1 MPGRR
6 NTPYDGKGGYNI
18 FATWYAELVAPLLE
32 QSSVFLVVDGDLDY
46 DPIDEPSNGYHYPR
60 DSRITPV
67 SNYLAMDHIL
77 RNCTSTLAAKLDAY
91 TNNAAKS
98 LRYIILN
105 WGQGFT
111 LSPHFFKCP
120 PSSPS
125 DDGDSTA
132 PPTPTSDGEPS
143 DLRAFEDAAAAAD
156 LLRGAIPMLSA
167 WGINFEVSQPVPP
180 EPRPPNRL
188 QARSASIVMAEG
200 TTGSN
205 ASLPPGSNQPAG
217 PAQTVEAMATMK
229 QDVQT
234 PASPQLNW
242 SLHPK
247 TPEMTLEMG
256 TSPKPI
262 ELPYQHGDGL
272 ICYTTGLE
280 CHVSSASALYTTSLY
295 QPSPSDHPDN
305 DLAS

>member
-6 NTPYDGKGGYNI
+6 NTPYDGKGGYDI
-18 FATWYAELVAPLLE
+18 FTTWYAELVAPLLE
-32 QSSVFLVVDGDLDY
+32 KSSVFSVVDVDLDY

-77 RNCTSTLAAKLDAY
+77 RNCTSTLAAKRDAY
-91 TNNAAKS
+91 TNNAAKA
-98 LRYIILN
+98 LRYIRPN

-111 LSPHFFKCP
+111 LSPHFYKGVNPFYDSYTTLPPPFYDYYPASTQDAALPPSTPVHQP

-167 WGINFEVSQPVPP
+167 WGINYEVSDPVPP
-180 EPRPPNRL
+180 EPRPENRL
-188 QARSASIVMAEG
+188 QEVTMASN
-200 TTGSN
+200 TSH
-205 ASLPPGSNQPAG
+205 PPGSNQPAV
-217 PAQTVEAMATMK
+217 PAQTVEAMATMN
-229 QDVQT
+229 QDVPT
-234 PASPQLNW
+234 PARPLLNW
-242 SLHPK
+242 SPHPK
-247 TPEMTLEMG
+247 TLEMTPEMA
-256 TSPKPI
+256 TSPKPDFQMN
-262 ELPYQHGDGL
+262 P
-272 ICYTTGLE
+272 
-280 CHVSSASALYTTSLY
+280 
-295 QPSPSDHPDN
+295 
-305 DLAS
+305 

>member
-6 NTPYDGKGGYNI
+6 NTPYDGKGGYDI
-18 FATWYAELVAPLLE
+18 FATWYAELVAPLLK
-32 QSSVFLVVDGDLDY
+32 QSSVFSVVDGDLDY

-77 RNCTSTLAAKLDAY
+77 RNCTSTLAAKLDAH
-91 TNNAAKS
+91 TSNAAKA
-98 LRYIILN
+98 LRYIRLN
-105 WGQGFT
+105 WGQA
-111 LSPHFFKCP
+111 

-167 WGINFEVSQPVPP
+167 WGLNFEVSQPVPP

-188 QARSASIVMAEG
+188 QEG

-205 ASLPPGSNQPAG
+205 ASLPPESNQPAG
-217 PAQTVEAMATMK
+217 PAQTVEAMATMN

-234 PASPQLNW
+234 PASPLLNW
-242 SLHPK
+242 IPHPK
-247 TPEMTLEMG
+247 TLEMTLEMA
-256 TSPKPI
+256 TSPKPLSAATLAQLYFKI
-262 ELPYQHGDGL
+262 ELSYQHGDGL

-280 CHVSSASALYTTSLY
+280 CHASSASGLYTTSLY

-305 DLAS
+305 DLPDHPWISR